1 MKININR
8 DIINKRSWL
17 ESEERKKNAKK
28 RNEIVTKDKQTR

>member
-17 ESEERKKNAKK
+17 KSEERKKNAKK